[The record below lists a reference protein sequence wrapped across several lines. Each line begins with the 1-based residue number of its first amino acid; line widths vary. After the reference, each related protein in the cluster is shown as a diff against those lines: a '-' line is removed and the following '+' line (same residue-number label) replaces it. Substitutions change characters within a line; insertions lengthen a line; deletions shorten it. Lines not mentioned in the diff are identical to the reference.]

1 MSKYLT
7 IIIPCYNEEA
17 NLKRGVLQEV
27 AEYLA
32 KKKFS
37 WEVIISD
44 DGSTDDSREIIKK
57 IVPSEPNFGL
67 LQVPHGGKPAALF
80 EGIKKALGR
89 YILFTDM
96 DQSTPIV
103 ELDRLLP
110 YLKSFDVVIGS
121 RGTVRKNFPFYRRIG
136 ASVFMSVRRLLIL
149 PEINDTQCGFKLFEA
164 KALKKAFPKLEF
176 FKRPKKVKGW
186 KVTSFDV
193 ELLHIVKK
201 MGKKIKEVNVVWN
214 DKDVS
219 RGKGSYLSRYIS
231 ESADMFKQ
239 VIRVKLND
247 LRREY

>member
-17 NLKRGVLQEV
+17 NLKRGVLKEV
-27 AEYLA
+27 ADFLH

-44 DGSTDDSREIIKK
+44 DGSTDQSREIIKK
-57 IVPSEPNFGL
+57 IISSEPNFKM
-67 LQVPHGGKPAALF
+67 LQVPHGGKPAALL

-96 DQSTPIV
+96 DQSTPVV
-103 ELDRLLP
+103 ELDKLLP

-136 ASVFMSVRRLLIL
+136 ANVFMSIRRLLIL
-149 PEINDTQCGFKLFEA
+149 REISDTQCGFKLFEA

-176 FKRPKKVKGW
+176 FKRQKKVKGW

-193 ELLHIVKK
+193 ELLHIIKK
-201 MGKKIKEVNVVWN
+201 MGKSIKEITVVWD

-219 RGKGSYLSRYIS
+219 LGKGSYLGRYLK
-231 ESADMFKQ
+231 ESKDMFKQ
-239 VIRVKLND
+239 IIRVKLND
-247 LRREY
+247 LRGEY